1 MNTAI
6 HEAALSIGVIAD
18 KLPYSPIIGHWYRV
32 PIFGKKPSNKAG
44 AIKFHSPTM
53 AVICNNV
60 TGDSF
65 TWFAD
70 DTSDPIELSRRKLE
84 AQAAS
89 LQAQENQRKA
99 HEQAAMKAKSIYD
112 NATLASPQHPYLI
125 RKGLEPARL
134 RQSDNT
140 LVIPVHS
147 CTDCKIMSVQFI
159 EQDGLKHFLGG
170 GKTKGGFYAT
180 RQAKAGEMLVLAE
193 GVATSLSLQQHW
205 KIDGCH
211 YAAFSAGNLV
221 TLAKALR
228 SRYPSNPMLI
238 CGDSDLSGTGQ
249 REAQLAADATGGKV
263 ALPVFTEEEQQTGAS
278 DWLDRWQLD
287 QEGAND

>member
-1 MNTAI
+1 MTSVY
-6 HEAALSIGVIAD
+6 EAALSIGVIAD
-18 KLPYSPIIGHWYRV
+18 KLPYTPIIERWYRLPV
-32 PIFGKKPSNKAG
+32 VGKKPSNKAG
-44 AIKFHSPTM
+44 AIKFHSLTM

-60 TGDSF
+60 TGESF
-65 TWFAD
+65 TWFAN
-70 DTSDPIELSRRKLE
+70 DTSDPVELSRRRLE

-99 HEQAAMKAKSIYD
+99 HEQAALEAKSIYN
-112 NATLASPQHPYLI
+112 NATPASPQHPYLM
-125 RKGLEPARL
+125 RKGLEPAKL
-134 RQSDNT
+134 RQAGNA
-140 LVIPVHS
+140 LVAPVYS
-147 CTDCKIMSVQFI
+147 CIDGKIMSVQYI
-159 EQDGLKHFLGG
+159 ERDGFKHFMEG
-170 GKTKGGFYAT
+170 GKAKGGFYAT
-180 RQAKAGEMLVLAE
+180 RQAKTGEMLVLSE

-228 SRYPSNPMLI
+228 SRYPFNPMLI

-249 REAQLAADATGGKV
+249 REAQSAADAAGGKI
-263 ALPVFTEEEQQTGAS
+263 ALPVFTESEQQKGAS

-287 QEGAND
+287 QGGAND